1 MQQLQKSNPDYIT
14 FPFIKDGQPLSSSDS
29 IPLCGMTVRSAG
41 SMRFRWAEEN
51 QNRDK
56 VLSSISSDFGNKTF
70 VPVQLD
76 HTHLVYD
83 IEKASDT
90 NQKIGDGIIT
100 IKKSLIPTV
109 TVADCLPIY
118 FYDPVSQVFGIV
130 HSGWK
135 GTGIICDAIKLAG
148 QKYAAR
154 VQDFSVVIG
163 PHIHDCCYIV
173 NLERAD
179 FFASNFGPECLKEV
193 EEGVQVD
200 WNNGG
205 GKLYRLSLAKAN
217 LSALLKLGVK
227 EENIYISPD
236 CTCCSKDSF
245 YGSNRRETRLAGSP
259 DAFTV
264 QAAFIAWK

>member
-1 MQQLQKSNPDYIT
+1 MQQPQKPDKYYIS
-14 FPFIKDGQPLSSSDS
+14 FPFIKNGQPLSSPDS
-29 IPLCGMTVRSAG
+29 APLCAMTVRSAG

-51 QNRDK
+51 QNREK
-56 VLSSISSDFGNKTF
+56 VLASISSDFGKKSF
-70 VPVQLD
+70 VPLQLD

-90 NQKIGDGIIT
+90 DQKIGDGILT
-100 IKKSLIPTV
+100 LNKSLIPTV

-118 FYDPVSQVFGIV
+118 FYDPVSQAFGIV

-173 NLERAD
+173 NQERAD
-179 FFASNFGPECLKEV
+179 FFSSNFGPECLKEV

-205 GKLYRLSLAKAN
+205 GKLYRLSLAQAN

-236 CTCCSKDSF
+236 CTCCSKDAF
-245 YGSNRRETRLAGSP
+245 YGSNRRETRLAGRP

>member
-1 MQQLQKSNPDYIT
+1 MQQLQNHNRDYIT
-14 FPFIKDGQPLSSSDS
+14 FPFVKDGRAMDGDS
-29 IPLCGMTVRSAG
+29 KAPLCGMTVRSAG

-51 QNRDK
+51 PNRDK
-56 VLSSISSDFGNKTF
+56 MLAQISKDFGNKTF
-70 VPVQLD
+70 APLQLD
-76 HTHLVYD
+76 HTHIVYD

-90 NQKIGDGIIT
+90 DQKIGDGIIT
-100 IKKSLIPTV
+100 LNKSLIPTV
-109 TVADCLPIY
+109 TVADCLPVY
-118 FYDPVSQVFGIV
+118 FYDPLSQAFGIV

-135 GTGIICDAIKLAG
+135 GTGIICDAIKLAC

-173 NLERAD
+173 NQERAD
-179 FFASNFGPECLKEV
+179 FFASNFGTECIKEV

-205 GKLYRLSLAKAN
+205 GKIYRLSLGQAN
-217 LSALLKLGVK
+217 LTALLKLGVK
-227 EENIYISPD
+227 KENIYISPD
-236 CTCCSKDSF
+236 CTSCSKDAF
-245 YGSNRRETRLAGSP
+245 YGSNRRETRLAGRP